1 MFHQPFAALNKLL
14 LQTRQRK
21 VSEVRIPSMTSTQF
35 IASRSDWEWEVAFPS
50 AGSPFGLDSGVGRAF
65 FIPNP
70 VCTGPQVS
78 LPTHHHAVPALP
90 GSPAAVL
97 FGHRPLTAVLV
108 GFMVMFLLSL
118 AAFLLYIFTL
128 PPDRGGGN

>member
-1 MFHQPFAALNKLL
+1 MQVKLPVHHQVMLPL
-14 LQTRQRK
+14 
-21 VSEVRIPSMTSTQF
+21 
-35 IASRSDWEWEVAFPS
+35 EW
-50 AGSPFGLDSGVGRAF
+50 
-65 FIPNP
+65 
-70 VCTGPQVS
+70 
-78 LPTHHHAVPALP
+78 
-90 GSPAAVL
+90 SPAAVL